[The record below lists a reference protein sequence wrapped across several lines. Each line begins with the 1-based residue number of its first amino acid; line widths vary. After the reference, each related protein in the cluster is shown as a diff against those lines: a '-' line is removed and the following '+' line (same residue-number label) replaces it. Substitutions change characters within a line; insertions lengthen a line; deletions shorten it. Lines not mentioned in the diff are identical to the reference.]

1 MIEAANEAA
10 RLPGTAGAREVGA
23 AQLLVAVRRGA
34 PRLAALPAEVAPQTL
49 AEAYA
54 IQHEVLRQLGARI
67 GGWKVSMFDARNGVC
82 APIAANTLLPSPALL
97 TTTGIPTRNTNR
109 LGVESEVAF
118 LMGSDLPPRA
128 GAAYALDE
136 VLAAV
141 ASAHPVIEIVVSRYI
156 HADAVSRLDNVAD
169 AFINEALIIGP
180 ACTDWRALALPT
192 LPLQVEVDGAVVH
205 SARGGHPLGDPLLPL
220 AWLANHLSSL
230 GGGLRRGDYVTT
242 GSCDGIRYIQAGQRV
257 RTQFTGLGNVE
268 VSFQ

>member
-1 MIEAANEAA
+1 M
-10 RLPGTAGAREVGA
+10 R
-23 AQLLVAVRRGA
+23 
-34 PRLAALPAEVAPQTL
+34 
-49 AEAYA
+49 
-54 IQHEVLRQLGARI
+54 
-67 GGWKVSMFDARNGVC
+67 
-82 APIAANTLLPSPALL
+82 
-97 TTTGIPTRNTNR
+97 
-109 LGVESEVAF
+109 
-118 LMGSDLPPRA
+118 SDLPPRA
-128 GAAYALDE
+128 GDAYSLDE
-136 VLAAV
+136 VTDAV

-156 HADAVSRLDNVAD
+156 HPDAVPRLDNVAD

-180 ACTDWRALALPT
+180 ACSNWRALTLPE

-220 AWLANHLSSL
+220 VWLANHLSGL